1 MHVSV
6 GKRRRAA
13 LEFGLACFYTS
24 QLLVAMGGIL
34 SFFFPW
40 EDTGPDNRED
50 TEVKQVDGKEVD
62 ADKTEVEE
70 KPEVQAATVIVS
82 KVTEEGMEEADY
94 ELVEKNDDSST
105 SLSAFPRTPQNSF
118 ASLPSSPTGQV
129 DDGFEVITQGKTD
142 ESTTA
147 LDIAS
152 VAAAVAKSE
161 DITNNETEVEASPI
175 ANLKSGVEALL
186 MDLSAAGPQE
196 EEDSINKSDL
206 EMEQEEENTTT
217 KLENTTTKVETTDKE
232 ENVSSST
239 NVEQVQSIGEV
250 QDDQEET

>member
-1 MHVSV
+1 
-6 GKRRRAA
+6 
-13 LEFGLACFYTS
+13 
-24 QLLVAMGGIL
+24 MG
-34 SFFFPW
+34 FPW
-40 EDTGPDNRED
+40 EDTGPDNREE
-50 TEVKQVDGKEVD
+50 TKVKQVDGKEVED
-62 ADKTEVEE
+62 DKTEVEE
-70 KPEVQAATVIVS
+70 KTEGQAATVIVS
-82 KVTEEGMEEADY
+82 KVTEEVMEEADY

-147 LDIAS
+147 LDVAS

-161 DITNNETEVEASPI
+161 DITNNETEIEASPI

-186 MDLSAAGPQE
+186 TDLSAAGPQE
-196 EEDSINKSDL
+196 EEVSTNKSGL
-206 EMEQEEENTTT
+206 EMEEEEENTT
-217 KLENTTTKVETTDKE
+217 KVENATNKE
-232 ENVSSST
+232 DNASSST

>member
-1 MHVSV
+1 M
-6 GKRRRAA
+6 G
-13 LEFGLACFYTS
+13 TS

-50 TEVKQVDGKEVD
+50 TEVKQVDGKEVEH
-62 ADKTEVEE
+62 DKTDVEE
-70 KPEVQAATVIVS
+70 KTDVQAATVIVS
-82 KVTEEGMEEADY
+82 KVTEEAMEEADY
-94 ELVEKNDDSST
+94 ELVEKNDDSSS

-186 MDLSAAGPQE
+186 TDLSAAGPQE
-196 EEDSINKSDL
+196 EEDSTNKSGL
-206 EMEQEEENTTT
+206 EMEPEENTNT
-217 KLENTTTKVETTDKE
+217 KVGNATNKEENTTTKVENASSQED
-232 ENVSSST
+232 NAPSST

-250 QDDQEET
+250 QDD

>member
-1 MHVSV
+1 
-6 GKRRRAA
+6 
-13 LEFGLACFYTS
+13 
-24 QLLVAMGGIL
+24 MGGIL

-40 EDTGPDNRED
+40 EDTGPDNREE
-50 TEVKQVDGKEVD
+50 TEVKKVDDKEVED
-62 ADKTEVEE
+62 DKTEVEE
-70 KPEVQAATVIVS
+70 KLEVQAATVIVS
-82 KVTEEGMEEADY
+82 KVTEEAMEEADY
-94 ELVEKNDDSST
+94 ELVEKNDDSSS

-186 MDLSAAGPQE
+186 TDLSAAGPQE
-196 EEDSINKSDL
+196 EEDSISKSGL
-206 EMEQEEENTTT
+206 EMEEEEETIT
-217 KLENTTTKVETTDKE
+217 KLDTTSSNE
-232 ENVSSST
+232 ENASSST

>member
-1 MHVSV
+1 MSSN
-6 GKRRRAA
+6 
-13 LEFGLACFYTS
+13 LLAYTS

-40 EDTGPDNRED
+40 EDTGPDNREG

-62 ADKTEVEE
+62 DDKTEVEE

-82 KVTEEGMEEADY
+82 KVTEEAMEEADY

-118 ASLPSSPTGQV
+118 ASLPSLPTGQV

-142 ESTTA
+142 EPTTA

-186 MDLSAAGPQE
+186 TDLSAAGPQE
-196 EEDSINKSDL
+196 EEDSTNKSGL

-217 KLENTTTKVETTDKE
+217 KVETTSNKE
-232 ENVSSST
+232 ENASSST
-239 NVEQVQSIGEV
+239 NMEQVQSIGEV

>member
-1 MHVSV
+1 MGVLARLCWEEEES
-6 GKRRRAA
+6 R
-13 LEFGLACFYTS
+13 LACFYTS

-62 ADKTEVEE
+62 DDKTEVEE
-70 KPEVQAATVIVS
+70 KPEVSAATVIVS
-82 KVTEEGMEEADY
+82 KVTEEAMEEADY
-94 ELVEKNDDSST
+94 ELVEKNYDSST

-118 ASLPSSPTGQV
+118 ASLPSLPTGQV

-142 ESTTA
+142 EPTAA

-161 DITNNETEVEASPI
+161 NITNNETEVEASPI

-186 MDLSAAGPQE
+186 TDLSAAGPQE
-196 EEDSINKSDL
+196 EEDSTKKSGL
-206 EMEQEEENTTT
+206 EQE
-217 KLENTTTKVETTDKE
+217 KE
-232 ENVSSST
+232 ASSST
-239 NVEQVQSIGEV
+239 NVELVQSIGEV

>member
-1 MHVSV
+1 M
-6 GKRRRAA
+6 
-13 LEFGLACFYTS
+13 
-24 QLLVAMGGIL
+24 
-34 SFFFPW
+34 
-40 EDTGPDNRED
+40 
-50 TEVKQVDGKEVD
+50 KQVDDKEVD
-62 ADKTEVEE
+62 DEKTEVEE
-70 KPEVQAATVIVS
+70 KVEVPAATVIVS
-82 KVTEEGMEEADY
+82 KVTEEPMEEADY
-94 ELVEKNDDSST
+94 EVVEKNDDSST

-118 ASLPSSPTGQV
+118 ASLPSLPTGQV

-186 MDLSAAGPQE
+186 TDLSAAGPQE
-196 EEDSINKSDL
+196 EEDSTNKSGL
-206 EMEQEEENTTT
+206 EMEQEEE
-217 KLENTTTKVETTDKE
+217 ENTTTKVETTTNLE
-232 ENVSSST
+232 ENASSSA

>member
-1 MHVSV
+1 MGHLSSD
-6 GKRRRAA
+6 
-13 LEFGLACFYTS
+13 LLAYTS

-40 EDTGPDNRED
+40 EDTGPDNREE
-50 TEVKQVDGKEVD
+50 TEVKQVDNKEVED
-62 ADKTEVEE
+62 AKTEVEE
-70 KPEVQAATVIVS
+70 KREVQAATVIVS
-82 KVTEEGMEEADY
+82 KVTEEAMEEADY
-94 ELVEKNDDSST
+94 EVVEKNDDSSS

-118 ASLPSSPTGQV
+118 ASLPSLPTGQV

-161 DITNNETEVEASPI
+161 DITNNETDAEASPI

-186 MDLSAAGPQE
+186 TDLSAAGPQE
-196 EEDSINKSDL
+196 EEDSTNKSGL
-206 EMEQEEENTTT
+206 EVEEEETTTTKEENTTT
-217 KLENTTTKVETTDKE
+217 TKVENAISKE
-232 ENVSSST
+232 ETASSSM

-250 QDDQEET
+250 QDDQQET

>member
-1 MHVSV
+1 
-6 GKRRRAA
+6 
-13 LEFGLACFYTS
+13 
-24 QLLVAMGGIL
+24 MGGIL

-40 EDTGPDNRED
+40 EDTGPDNREE
-50 TEVKQVDGKEVD
+50 TEVKQVDGKEVED
-62 ADKTEVEE
+62 DKTEVEE

-82 KVTEEGMEEADY
+82 KVTEEAMEEADY
-94 ELVEKNDDSST
+94 EVVEKNDDSST

-118 ASLPSSPTGQV
+118 ASLPSLPTGQV

-142 ESTTA
+142 ESNTA

-161 DITNNETEVEASPI
+161 DITNNETDVEASPI

-186 MDLSAAGPQE
+186 TDLSAAGPQE
-196 EEDSINKSDL
+196 EEDLTNKSGL
-206 EMEQEEENTTT
+206 EMEQEENTTN
-217 KLENTTTKVETTDKE
+217 KEETTTNKE
-232 ENVSSST
+232 DNASSST
-239 NVEQVQSIGEV
+239 NVDQVQSIGEV

>member
-1 MHVSV
+1 M
-6 GKRRRAA
+6 GTA
-13 LEFGLACFYTS
+13 

-34 SFFFPW
+34 SFFFPR
-40 EDTGPDNRED
+40 EDTGPNNRED
-50 TEVKQVDGKEVD
+50 TEVKQVDGKEVED
-62 ADKTEVEE
+62 DKTEVEE
-70 KPEVQAATVIVS
+70 KLEVQAATVIVS
-82 KVTEEGMEEADY
+82 KVTEEAMEEADY
-94 ELVEKNDDSST
+94 EVVEKNDDSSS

-161 DITNNETEVEASPI
+161 DITNTETEVEASPI

-186 MDLSAAGPQE
+186 TDLSAAGPQE
-196 EEDSINKSDL
+196 EEDSINKSGL
-206 EMEQEEENTTT
+206 EMEQEEESTTT
-217 KLENTTTKVETTDKE
+217 MVETTTDKE
-232 ENVSSST
+232 ENASSST
-239 NVEQVQSIGEV
+239 NVEQ
-250 QDDQEET
+250 

>member
-1 MHVSV
+1 
-6 GKRRRAA
+6 
-13 LEFGLACFYTS
+13 
-24 QLLVAMGGIL
+24 MGGIL

-40 EDTGPDNRED
+40 EDTGPDNRENL
-50 TEVKQVDGKEVD
+50 EVKQVDDKEVED
-62 ADKTEVEE
+62 DKTEVEE

-82 KVTEEGMEEADY
+82 KVTEEAMEEADY
-94 ELVEKNDDSST
+94 ELVEKNDDSPT

-118 ASLPSSPTGQV
+118 ASLPSLPTGQV

-186 MDLSAAGPQE
+186 TDLSAAGPQE
-196 EEDSINKSDL
+196 EEDSTNKSGL
-206 EMEQEEENTTT
+206 EMEEEEENTT
-217 KLENTTTKVETTDKE
+217 KVENATNKE
-232 ENVSSST
+232 DNASSST

>member
-1 MHVSV
+1 M
-6 GKRRRAA
+6 G
-13 LEFGLACFYTS
+13 TS

-62 ADKTEVEE
+62 DDKTKAGEKTEV
-70 KPEVQAATVIVS
+70 PAATVIVS
-82 KVTEEGMEEADY
+82 KVTEEVMEEADY

-186 MDLSAAGPQE
+186 TDLSAAGPQE
-196 EEDSINKSDL
+196 EEDS
-206 EMEQEEENTTT
+206 T
-217 KLENTTTKVETTDKE
+217 KKKWFGDGTGG
-232 ENVSSST
+232 
-239 NVEQVQSIGEV
+239 GEHHH
-250 QDDQEET
+250 QGGERHQQGG

>member
-1 MHVSV
+1 
-6 GKRRRAA
+6 
-13 LEFGLACFYTS
+13 
-24 QLLVAMGGIL
+24 MGGIL

-50 TEVKQVDGKEVD
+50 TEVKQVDGKEVED
-62 ADKTEVEE
+62 DKTEVEE
-70 KPEVQAATVIVS
+70 KPEVPAATVIVS
-82 KVTEEGMEEADY
+82 KVTEEAMEEADY

-118 ASLPSSPTGQV
+118 ASLPSLPTGQV
-129 DDGFEVITQGKTD
+129 DDGFEVITQGKTES

-186 MDLSAAGPQE
+186 TDLSAAGPQE
-196 EEDSINKSDL
+196 EEDSTNKSGL
-206 EMEQEEENTTT
+206 EMEQEEENTT
-217 KLENTTTKVETTDKE
+217 KVETTSNKE
-232 ENVSSST
+232 ENASSCM

>member
-1 MHVSV
+1 MSSN
-6 GKRRRAA
+6 
-13 LEFGLACFYTS
+13 LLAYTS

-40 EDTGPDNRED
+40 EDTGPDNREETD
-50 TEVKQVDGKEVD
+50 VKQVDDKEVD
-62 ADKTEVEE
+62 DEKTEVEE
-70 KPEVQAATVIVS
+70 KVEVPAATVIVS
-82 KVTEEGMEEADY
+82 KVTEEAMEEADY

-118 ASLPSSPTGQV
+118 ASLPSLPTGQV

-186 MDLSAAGPQE
+186 TDLSAAGPQE
-196 EEDSINKSDL
+196 EEHSTSKSGL
-206 EMEQEEENTTT
+206 EMEQE
-217 KLENTTTKVETTDKE
+217 ENTTTKVETTSNKE
-232 ENVSSST
+232 ENASSSA
-239 NVEQVQSIGEV
+239 NVEQEQVQSIGEV

>member
-1 MHVSV
+1 MGSPCTSLL
-6 GKRRRAA
+6 GRGGAA
-13 LEFGLACFYTS
+13 LGFGLACFYTS

-40 EDTGPDNRED
+40 EDTGPDNREE
-50 TEVKQVDGKEVD
+50 TEVKQVDGKEVED
-62 ADKTEVEE
+62 EKTEVEE
-70 KPEVQAATVIVS
+70 KPEVPAATVIVS
-82 KVTEEGMEEADY
+82 KVTEEAKEEADY

-118 ASLPSSPTGQV
+118 ASLPSLPTGQV

-142 ESTTA
+142 ESSTA

-152 VAAAVAKSE
+152 VAAAVAKGE

-186 MDLSAAGPQE
+186 TDLSAAGPQE
-196 EEDSINKSDL
+196 EEDSTNKSGL
-206 EMEQEEENTTT
+206 EMEMQEENTI
-217 KLENTTTKVETTDKE
+217 TKVETTSNKE
-232 ENVSSST
+232 ENASSST
-239 NVEQVQSIGEV
+239 NVEQVQSIGE
-250 QDDQEET
+250 

>member
-1 MHVSV
+1 MGAHLSSN
-6 GKRRRAA
+6 
-13 LEFGLACFYTS
+13 LLAYTS

-62 ADKTEVEE
+62 DDKTEVEE
-70 KPEVQAATVIVS
+70 KPEVPAATVIVS
-82 KVTEEGMEEADY
+82 KVTEEAMEEADY

-118 ASLPSSPTGQV
+118 ASLPSLPTGQV

-142 ESTTA
+142 EPTTA

-186 MDLSAAGPQE
+186 TDLSAAGPQE
-196 EEDSINKSDL
+196 EEDSTKKSVL

-217 KLENTTTKVETTDKE
+217 KVETTTNKE
-232 ENVSSST
+232 ENAYSST

>member
-1 MHVSV
+1 MGVLARLCWEEEES
-6 GKRRRAA
+6 R
-13 LEFGLACFYTS
+13 LACFYTS

-62 ADKTEVEE
+62 DEKTEVEE

-82 KVTEEGMEEADY
+82 KVTEEAMEEADY
-94 ELVEKNDDSST
+94 ELVEKNDDSPT
-105 SLSAFPRTPQNSF
+105 ILSAFPRTPQNSF
-118 ASLPSSPTGQV
+118 ASLPSLPTGQV
-129 DDGFEVITQGKTD
+129 DDGFEVITQGK
-142 ESTTA
+142 A

-161 DITNNETEVEASPI
+161 DITNNESEVEASPI

-186 MDLSAAGPQE
+186 TDLSAPGPQE
-196 EEDSINKSDL
+196 EEDSTKKSGL
-206 EMEQEEENTTT
+206 EMEKEEENTS
-217 KLENTTTKVETTDKE
+217 TKVETTYNKE
-232 ENVSSST
+232 ENASSST
-239 NVEQVQSIGEV
+239 NMEQVQSIGEV

>member
-1 MHVSV
+1 MSSD
-6 GKRRRAA
+6 
-13 LEFGLACFYTS
+13 LLAYTS

-40 EDTGPDNRED
+40 EDTGPDNREE
-50 TEVKQVDGKEVD
+50 TEVKKVDDKEVED
-62 ADKTEVEE
+62 DKTEVEE
-70 KPEVQAATVIVS
+70 KTEVQAATVIVS
-82 KVTEEGMEEADY
+82 KVTEEAMEEADY
-94 ELVEKNDDSST
+94 ELVEKNDDSSS

-129 DDGFEVITQGKTD
+129 DEGFEVITQGKTD

-186 MDLSAAGPQE
+186 TDLSAAGPQE
-196 EEDSINKSDL
+196 EEDSTSKSGL
-206 EMEQEEENTTT
+206 EMEQKEED
-217 KLENTTTKVETTDKE
+217 TTTKVETASSLE
-232 ENVSSST
+232 ENASSST

>member
-1 MHVSV
+1 M
-6 GKRRRAA
+6 G
-13 LEFGLACFYTS
+13 
-24 QLLVAMGGIL
+24 MGGIF

-50 TEVKQVDGKEVD
+50 TEVKQVDDKEVD
-62 ADKTEVEE
+62 DDKTEVEE
-70 KPEVQAATVIVS
+70 KMEVQAATVIVS
-82 KVTEEGMEEADY
+82 KVTEEAMEEADY

-118 ASLPSSPTGQV
+118 ASLPSSPTGQI

-142 ESTTA
+142 EPTTA

-152 VAAAVAKSE
+152 VVAAVAKSE
-161 DITNNETEVEASPI
+161 DITTNETEVEASPI

-186 MDLSAAGPQE
+186 TDLSAAGPQE
-196 EEDSINKSDL
+196 EEDSINKSGL
-206 EMEQEEENTTT
+206 KMEQEEENTTT

-239 NVEQVQSIGEV
+239 NVEQVQSI
-250 QDDQEET
+250 

>member
-1 MHVSV
+1 
-6 GKRRRAA
+6 
-13 LEFGLACFYTS
+13 
-24 QLLVAMGGIL
+24 MG
-34 SFFFPW
+34 
-40 EDTGPDNRED
+40 
-50 TEVKQVDGKEVD
+50 TEVKKVDGKEVED
-62 ADKTEVEE
+62 DKTEVEE
-70 KPEVQAATVIVS
+70 KPEVPAATVIVS
-82 KVTEEGMEEADY
+82 KVTEEAMEEADY
-94 ELVEKNDDSST
+94 EVVEKNDDSSS

-118 ASLPSSPTGQV
+118 ASLPSLPTGQV

-186 MDLSAAGPQE
+186 TDLSAAGPQE
-196 EEDSINKSDL
+196 EEDSANKSGL
-206 EMEQEEENTTT
+206 EVEQEEEENTTS
-217 KLENTTTKVETTDKE
+217 KAETTSNKE
-232 ENVSSST
+232 ENASSKEETASSST

-250 QDDQEET
+250 

>member
-1 MHVSV
+1 
-6 GKRRRAA
+6 
-13 LEFGLACFYTS
+13 
-24 QLLVAMGGIL
+24 MGGIL

-40 EDTGPDNRED
+40 EDTGPDNREETD
-50 TEVKQVDGKEVD
+50 VKQVDDKEVD
-62 ADKTEVEE
+62 DEKTEVEE
-70 KPEVQAATVIVS
+70 KVEVPAATVIVS
-82 KVTEEGMEEADY
+82 KVTEEAMEEADY

-118 ASLPSSPTGQV
+118 ASLPSLPTGQV

-142 ESTTA
+142 EPTTG

-186 MDLSAAGPQE
+186 TDLSAAGPQE
-196 EEDSINKSDL
+196 EEDSTNKSGL

-217 KLENTTTKVETTDKE
+217 KVETTSTKVETTSSKA
-232 ENVSSST
+232 ENASIST

-250 QDDQEET
+250 QDDQEETWLENVWNE

>member
-1 MHVSV
+1 M
-6 GKRRRAA
+6 G
-13 LEFGLACFYTS
+13 TS

-34 SFFFPW
+34 SFFFPR

-50 TEVKQVDGKEVD
+50 TEVKQVDGKEID
-62 ADKTEVEE
+62 DDKTEVEE

-129 DDGFEVITQGKTD
+129 DEGFEVITQGKTD
-142 ESTTA
+142 ESPTA

-186 MDLSAAGPQE
+186 TDLSAAGPQE
-196 EEDSINKSDL
+196 EEDSTSKSGL
-206 EMEQEEENTTT
+206 EMEQEEEENTT
-217 KLENTTTKVETTDKE
+217 KLENTINKE
-232 ENVSSST
+232 ETASSSMS
-239 NVEQVQSIGEV
+239 VEQVQSIGEV
-250 QDDQEET
+250 QDDQ

>member
-1 MHVSV
+1 M
-6 GKRRRAA
+6 
-13 LEFGLACFYTS
+13 
-24 QLLVAMGGIL
+24 
-34 SFFFPW
+34 
-40 EDTGPDNRED
+40 
-50 TEVKQVDGKEVD
+50 KQVDGKEVD
-62 ADKTEVEE
+62 DDKTEVEE
-70 KPEVQAATVIVS
+70 KPEVPAATVIVS
-82 KVTEEGMEEADY
+82 KVTEEAMEEADY

-118 ASLPSSPTGQV
+118 ASLPSLPTGQV

-142 ESTTA
+142 ESSTA

-186 MDLSAAGPQE
+186 TDLSAAGPQE
-196 EEDSINKSDL
+196 EEDSTNKSGL
-206 EMEQEEENTTT
+206 EMEQEETTT
-217 KLENTTTKVETTDKE
+217 KVENTTTKVETTSNKE
-232 ENVSSST
+232 ENASSST
-239 NVEQVQSIGEV
+239 NMEQVQSIGEV

>member
-1 MHVSV
+1 MSSD
-6 GKRRRAA
+6 
-13 LEFGLACFYTS
+13 LLAYTS

-40 EDTGPDNRED
+40 EDTGPDNREE
-50 TEVKQVDGKEVD
+50 TEVKQVDNQEVD
-62 ADKTEVEE
+62 DDKTEVEE
-70 KPEVQAATVIVS
+70 KPEVPAATVIVS
-82 KVTEEGMEEADY
+82 KVTEEAMEEADY

-118 ASLPSSPTGQV
+118 ASLPSLPTGQV

-186 MDLSAAGPQE
+186 TDLSAAGPQE
-196 EEDSINKSDL
+196 EEDSTNKSGL
-206 EMEQEEENTTT
+206 EMEQEEE
-217 KLENTTTKVETTDKE
+217 TTTKVEITSNKE
-232 ENVSSST
+232 ENASSKEETASSST

>member
-1 MHVSV
+1 MSSD
-6 GKRRRAA
+6 
-13 LEFGLACFYTS
+13 LLAYTS

-40 EDTGPDNRED
+40 EDTGPDNREE
-50 TEVKQVDGKEVD
+50 TEVKKVDGKEVED
-62 ADKTEVEE
+62 DKTEVEE

-82 KVTEEGMEEADY
+82 KVTEEVMEEADY
-94 ELVEKNDDSST
+94 ELVEKNDDSSS

-186 MDLSAAGPQE
+186 TDLSAAGPQE
-196 EEDSINKSDL
+196 EEDSTNKSGL
-206 EMEQEEENTTT
+206 KLEQEEETTS
-217 KLENTTTKVETTDKE
+217 KVETTTTKE
-232 ENVSSST
+232 ENASSST

>member
-1 MHVSV
+1 M
-6 GKRRRAA
+6 
-13 LEFGLACFYTS
+13 
-24 QLLVAMGGIL
+24 
-34 SFFFPW
+34 
-40 EDTGPDNRED
+40 
-50 TEVKQVDGKEVD
+50 KQVDGKEVD
-62 ADKTEVEE
+62 DEKTEVEE
-70 KPEVQAATVIVS
+70 KPEVPAATVIVS
-82 KVTEEGMEEADY
+82 KVTEEAMEEADY

-118 ASLPSSPTGQV
+118 ASLPSLPTGQV
-129 DDGFEVITQGKTD
+129 DDGFEVITQGKTES

-186 MDLSAAGPQE
+186 TDLSAAGPQE
-196 EEDSINKSDL
+196 EEDSSNKSGL

-217 KLENTTTKVETTDKE
+217 KVETTTNLV
-232 ENVSSST
+232 ENASSSA

-250 QDDQEET
+250 QDNQEET

>member
-1 MHVSV
+1 M
-6 GKRRRAA
+6 G
-13 LEFGLACFYTS
+13 TS

-40 EDTGPDNRED
+40 EDTGPDNREE
-50 TEVKQVDGKEVD
+50 TEVKQVDDKEVD
-62 ADKTEVEE
+62 DDKTEVEE

-82 KVTEEGMEEADY
+82 KVTEEAMEEADY
-94 ELVEKNDDSST
+94 EVVEKNDDSSS

-118 ASLPSSPTGQV
+118 ASLPSLPTGQV
-129 DDGFEVITQGKTD
+129 EDGFEVITQGKTD
-142 ESTTA
+142 ESTTS

-186 MDLSAAGPQE
+186 TDLSAAGPQE
-196 EEDSINKSDL
+196 EEDSTSKSGL
-206 EMEQEEENTTT
+206 EMEQEEE
-217 KLENTTTKVETTDKE
+217 ENTTKVETASSLE
-232 ENVSSST
+232 ENASSST

-250 QDDQEET
+250 QDDQE

>member
-1 MHVSV
+1 MGVFARLC
-6 GKRRRAA
+6 GERRRAA
-13 LEFGLACFYTS
+13 LGFRLACFYTS

-40 EDTGPDNRED
+40 EDTGPDNREE
-50 TEVKQVDGKEVD
+50 TEVKKVDDKEVEH
-62 ADKTEVEE
+62 DKTEVEE
-70 KPEVQAATVIVS
+70 KTEVQAATVIVS
-82 KVTEEGMEEADY
+82 KVTEEAMEEADY
-94 ELVEKNDDSST
+94 ELVEKNDDSSS

-142 ESTTA
+142 ESTTS

-161 DITNNETEVEASPI
+161 DITNNETDVEASPI

-186 MDLSAAGPQE
+186 TDLSAVGPQE
-196 EEDSINKSDL
+196 EEDSANKSGL
-206 EMEQEEENTTT
+206 EEE
-217 KLENTTTKVETTDKE
+217 EETTTKVENATNKE
-232 ENVSSST
+232 DNTSSST
-239 NVEQVQSIGEV
+239 NVEQVQSIGE
-250 QDDQEET
+250 